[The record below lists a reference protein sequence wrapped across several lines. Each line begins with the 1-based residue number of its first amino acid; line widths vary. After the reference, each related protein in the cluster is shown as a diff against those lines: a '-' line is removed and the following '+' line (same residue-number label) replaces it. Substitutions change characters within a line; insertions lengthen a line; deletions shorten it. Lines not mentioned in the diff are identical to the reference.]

1 MLAGEGKAFCA
12 GADVNWMQAATTMT
26 RADNEAQAEVIGR
39 LFASIDAFPAPVV
52 ARVQGPA
59 LGGGAGLLCV
69 ADVVVAEAGVVTGFP
84 EVRLG
89 LAAATIAPYV
99 VRRIGEGQARAL
111 FATSIRID
119 AGEARRVGL
128 VHRVVDGM
136 DALDAA
142 VDEAIAGI
150 LAGAPEAVR
159 AAKALVR
166 DLALG
171 QAGPIADYPQAMA
184 SRLADRR
191 AHPEAAEGL
200 AAFLERRRPSWAPG
214 GRGVRRLFVANRGEI
229 AGRIAASALRLGI
242 EPVVPSL
249 DMADPLDLLDPAAVT
264 RAARRGAPTPCTPGT
279 GSWLRARTWRG
290 RSETRA

>member
-1 MLAGEGKAFCA
+1 VARVTIDRPEQRNALSTEVIDGLAAAFGGFATEPANVLRAVVLGGEGKAFCA
-12 GADVNWMQAATTMT
+12 GADVAWMRLATTMT
-26 RADNEAQAEVIGR
+26 RDENEAQAATLGR
-39 LFASIDAFPAPVV
+39 LFLAIDACPVPVV

-69 ADVVVAEAGVVTGFP
+69 ADVVIAEAGAVTGFP

-99 VRRIGEGQARAL
+99 VRRIGEGQARTL
-111 FATSIRID
+111 FTTGVRID
-119 AGEARRVGL
+119 ALEAQRVGL
-128 VHRVVDGM
+128 VNWVVDDT

-150 LAGAPEAVR
+150 LTGAPEAVR

-171 QAGPIADYPQAMA
+171 HAGPATRYPEAMA

-191 AHPEAAEGL
+191 ASPEAAEGL

-214 GRGVRRLFVANRGEI
+214 EDA
-229 AGRIAASALRLGI
+229 
-242 EPVVPSL
+242 
-249 DMADPLDLLDPAAVT
+249 
-264 RAARRGAPTPCTPGT
+264 
-279 GSWLRARTWRG
+279 
-290 RSETRA
+290 

>member
-1 MLAGEGKAFCA
+1 MSDAVRVERSGPAGVVARVTIDRPEHRNALSTEVLEGLAAAFTTLSGESATSLRTIVLAGEGKAFCA

-52 ARVQGPA
+52 ARVHGPA

-69 ADVVVAEAGVVTGFP
+69 ADVVVAEARAVTGFP

-119 AGEARRVGL
+119 AAEAQRVGL

-142 VDEAIAGI
+142 VDEVVAWI

-184 SRLADRR
+184 RRLADRR

-200 AAFLERRRPSWAPG
+200 AAFLERRRPSWAQP
-214 GRGVRRLFVANRGEI
+214 ED
-229 AGRIAASALRLGI
+229 AG
-242 EPVVPSL
+242 
-249 DMADPLDLLDPAAVT
+249 
-264 RAARRGAPTPCTPGT
+264 
-279 GSWLRARTWRG
+279 
-290 RSETRA
+290 